1 MQQST
6 KQRIVGT
13 VVLLALA
20 LIFLPTIFDGEGSY
34 QPAISSRIPATPN
47 VTVLSEPIQSRPV
60 ILADNDKPHETEPAL
75 LPEQDS
81 ALAVETTAP
90 EEAGASALDKEPV
103 AAIAADPV
111 EFALNSVAEITES
124 APDSTRPGSVL
135 DENGLPQGW
144 SVRLGSFSNADNAIA
159 LLERLQV
166 AGYRAYSRIIP
177 AEQGDLTG
185 VFVGPWLDRQISNGY
200 QQSLQDEFQ
209 LVGIVVPYEV
219 EQ

>member
-1 MQQST
+1 LQQST

-47 VTVLSEPIQSRPV
+47 VTVLPEPIQSRPV

-81 ALAVETTAP
+81 ALAVETRAP
-90 EEAGASALDKEPV
+90 EEAGASALDNEPV

-209 LVGIVVPYEV
+209 LAGIVVPYEV

>member
-1 MQQST
+1 LQQST

-20 LIFLPTIFDGEGSY
+20 LIFLPIIFDGKGSY
-34 QPAISSRIPATPN
+34 QTTISSRIPAAPN
-47 VTVLSEPIQSRPV
+47 VTVLPEPIQLRPV
-60 ILADNDKPHETEPAL
+60 ILADSDRPDEPEPTL

-81 ALAVETTAP
+81 AQAGEALAP
-90 EEAGASALDKEPV
+90 QEAGASALDNEPP
-103 AAIAADPV
+103 AAITVDPV
-111 EFALNSVAEITES
+111 EVALNTIT
-124 APDSTRPGSVL
+124 DSTRPGSVL

-144 SVRLGSFSNADNAIA
+144 SVRLGSFSNADNANA
-159 LLERLQV
+159 LLDRLQE

-177 AEQGDLTG
+177 VEQGDLTG
-185 VFVGPWLDRQISNGY
+185 VFVGPWLDRQTSNGY

-209 LVGIVVPYEV
+209 LAGIVVPYEV

>member
-47 VTVLSEPIQSRPV
+47 VTVLPEPIQSRPV

-75 LPEQDS
+75 LLEQDS

-90 EEAGASALDKEPV
+90 EEAGASALDNEPV

-209 LVGIVVPYEV
+209 LAGIVVPYEV

>member
-47 VTVLSEPIQSRPV
+47 VTVLPEPIQSRPV

-81 ALAVETTAP
+81 ALAVETRAP
-90 EEAGASALDKEPV
+90 EVAGASALDNEPV

-209 LVGIVVPYEV
+209 LAGIVVPYEV

>member
-1 MQQST
+1 LQQST

-20 LIFLPTIFDGEGSY
+20 LIFLPIIFDGEGSY
-34 QPAISSRIPATPN
+34 QPTISSRIPATPN
-47 VTVLSEPIQSRPV
+47 VTVLPEPIQSRPV
-60 ILADNDKPHETEPAL
+60 ILADNDRPDETEPAL

-90 EEAGASALDKEPV
+90 EEAGASALDNAPGV
-103 AAIAADPV
+103 AIAADPV
-111 EFALNSVAEITES
+111 EVALNTVAEITES
-124 APDSTRPGSVL
+124 APDFTRPGSVL

-144 SVRLGSFSNADNAIA
+144 SVRLGSFSNADNANA
-159 LLERLQV
+159 LLERLQE

-209 LVGIVVPYEV
+209 LAGIVVPYEV

>member
-20 LIFLPTIFDGEGSY
+20 LIFLPIIFDGEGSY
-34 QPAISSRIPATPN
+34 QTTISSRIPATPDI
-47 VTVLSEPIQSRPV
+47 TVLPEPIQSRPV
-60 ILADNDKPHETEPAL
+60 ILADNDRRDEEEPAQ
-75 LPEQDS
+75 LPAQDLAPASEPSETVEPDVS
-81 ALAVETTAP
+81 AANTEAV
-90 EEAGASALDKEPV
+90 D
-103 AAIAADPV
+103 AATADPV
-111 EFALNSVAEITES
+111 EVALNNETEITES
-124 APDSTRPGSVL
+124 APDFTRSASLL

-144 SVRLGSFSNADNAIA
+144 SVRLGSFSNADNANA
-159 LLERLQV
+159 LLERLQE
-166 AGYRAYSRIIP
+166 AGYRAYSRVIP

-200 QQSLQDEFQ
+200 QQSLQEEFQ
-209 LVGIVVPYEV
+209 LAGIVVPYEV

>member
-209 LVGIVVPYEV
+209 LAGIVVPYEV

>member
-47 VTVLSEPIQSRPV
+47 VTVLPEPIQSRPV

-81 ALAVETTAP
+81 ALAVETRAP
-90 EEAGASALDKEPV
+90 EVAGASALDNEPV

-209 LVGIVVPYEV
+209 LAGIVVPYEV
-219 EQ
+219 EE